1 MKLINFLNLPVVSLT
16 PQELP
21 GQLHQWMEQGTW
33 LVTLNA
39 EMMLRAHRDP
49 AYAQLLRQADVLLP
63 DGFGLMLWSRGLISD
78 RFPGVELSESV
89 LTHAQAEQKK
99 ITCLVAKNGLSSVQ
113 QVQQAIL
120 TRWPKLQ
127 LTCLE
132 VDPAQAPYA
141 IPPSDVV
148 LVNFGVPR
156 QDEWL
161 SWLKEQSLF
170 KLGIGV
176 GGTFDY
182 WTTHA
187 KRAPLFL
194 RRLGLESL
202 WRLVRQPKRIVRI
215 WNAVA
220 VFSWVA
226 LWNKPQV
233 ASPTQDW

>member
-1 MKLINFLNLPVVSLT
+1 MKLINFLDLPVVSLT

-21 GQLHQWMEQGTW
+21 GQLRQWMEQGTW

-49 AYAQLLRQADVLLP
+49 EYAQLLRQADVLLP
-63 DGFGLMLWSRGLISD
+63 DGFGLVLWSRGLISD

-89 LTHAQAEQKK
+89 LAQAQSEHQTV
-99 ITCLVAKNGLSSVQ
+99 TCLVAKNGLSSAQ
-113 QVQQAIL
+113 QVQQAIR
-120 TRWPKLQ
+120 TRWPKLE

-132 VDPAQAPYA
+132 VDPNQAPYA
-141 IPPSDVV
+141 IPSSDVV

-156 QDEWL
+156 QDVWL
-161 SWLKEQSLF
+161 NWLKDQSLF

-182 WTTHA
+182 WTRHT

-202 WRLVRQPKRIVRI
+202 GRLMRQPWRIIRI
-215 WNAVA
+215 WNALV

-226 LWNKPQV
+226 LWNKPRV
-233 ASPTQDW
+233 ASSTQD